1 MRISQLNFPK
11 GLNLELLKK
20 DLSEKK
26 LMDLIIENCEK
37 DREARR
43 IILPSKKCLRKI
55 VFHYYGKK
63 VSEGKM
69 TWNQAMKKLRD
80 GFDSLKDLGLERK
93 VVRRLFFQREKEIAK
108 EGQ

>member
-1 MRISQLNFPK
+1 MKFSDLNFPK
-11 GLNLELLKK
+11 GLNLELLEEI
-20 DLSEKK
+20 LPEKK
-26 LMDLIIENCEK
+26 LMELIIANCEK
-37 DREARR
+37 ERVARR
-43 IILPSKKCLRKI
+43 IILTSKKCLRKI

-69 TWNQAMKKLRD
+69 TWNQAMKKLRE

-93 VVRRLFFQREKEIAK
+93 VVKRLFFQREKEIIK